1 MDCSEAGKYLSAFM
15 DKELDGGLA
24 ELVAQHLRSCSE
36 CRRRLHELREAD
48 GRVRGLPRIDAASGF
63 ALRVLAAATGRAAA
77 PGPGSFAPL
86 TRMKRVLAGIRE
98 AIFGLF
104 DRETRPDSRILDE
117 FGDCPPLS
125 MSFAY
130 LKMLE
135 QTSRG

>member
-1 MDCSEAGKYLSAFM
+1 MDCTEVGKNLSAYM
-15 DKELDGGLA
+15 DKELGGGPA
-24 ELVAQHLRSCSE
+24 ELVAQHLRNCSE

-48 GRVRGLPRIDAASGF
+48 GRVRGLPRIDVAPGF
-63 ALRVLAAATGRAAA
+63 ALRVMEAV
-77 PGPGSFAPL
+77 PGPGPVAPL
-86 TRMKRVLAGIRE
+86 AHMKHALAGIRE